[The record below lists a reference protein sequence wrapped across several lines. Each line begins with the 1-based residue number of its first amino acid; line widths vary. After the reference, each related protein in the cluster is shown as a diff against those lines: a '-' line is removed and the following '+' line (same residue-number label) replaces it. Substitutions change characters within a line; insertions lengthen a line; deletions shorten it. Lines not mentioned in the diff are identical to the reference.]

1 MSDNTCVMERR
12 MTVPRYVI
20 ANDVEDSVVLLNLDT
35 KRYYILNSTAGA
47 IWHGIAE
54 GKTESQIVDGM
65 ASEYDASRERI
76 SASVARI
83 IDLLEKAHLIE

>member
-1 MSDNTCVMERR
+1 MSDNASVMERR

-47 IWHGIAE
+47 IWHGVAE
-54 GKTESQIVDGM
+54 GKTESQIVGAM
-65 ASEYDASRERI
+65 ASEYDASREHI